1 MSHSLLYINDV
12 PRSTRPKDL
21 RSDSERRRANQ
32 TGQAKEKSAVKD
44 DDASDQQAIAS
55 VSWLSEFRWLPGR

>member
-21 RSDSERRRANQ
+21 RSDTQRRPP
-32 TGQAKEKSAVKD
+32 KEKSAVKD
-44 DDASDQQAIAS
+44 DDALDQQAIAS